1 MKRILTICCAL
12 LLAMLMLSATALAE
26 EAKVT
31 FVNEKEKF
39 TFAPGSEFSMT
50 DLFPNYKIVMPG
62 DTLEQ
67 TITVRNRS
75 QMQTRI
81 YIQAIEDVQQPYGE
95 FLDQLHMTVKAEN
108 GKIFDAAANEKD
120 GLAKR
125 RLLGVL
131 KQKGETELTVT
142 LEVPI
147 ELGNE
152 HMNKLGIIPWTFI
165 VEEIPEDTTPH
176 TGDWYQSALWLA
188 LAGLLVLA
196 IVFVL
201 LAKRRARRAE

>member
-26 EAKVT
+26 DAKVT

-39 TFAPGSEFSMT
+39 TFAPGSEFSVS
-50 DLFPNYKIVMPG
+50 DLFPNFKMVMPG

-67 TITVRNRS
+67 KITVQNKS
-75 QMQTRI
+75 AMQVRI
-81 YIQAIEDVQQPYGE
+81 YIQAKEDVQEPYGE

-108 GKIFDAAANEKD
+108 KKIFDAAADEKG

-125 RLLGVL
+125 KLLGTF
-131 KQKGETELTVT
+131 KQKGKTELTVT

-176 TGDWYQSALWLA
+176 TGDWYQSALWLSV
-188 LAGLLVLA
+188 AGLLLLA
-196 IVFVL
+196 IVLVL
-201 LAKRRARRAE
+201 LAKRRARRAQ